1 MIYVPIN
8 FANDLLK
15 PQLMQVGHVLSEYY
29 KEMKTRVKVNSYKI

>member
-8 FANDLLK
+8 FANDLLE

-29 KEMKTRVKVNSYKI
+29 MY